1 MIEVRENLA
10 IFIKINLSIMAT
22 LTVEVEDN
30 ELNFLRD
37 LLKRF
42 PFVRVSEEIEED
54 SDEEVRANI
63 REGIRQM
70 DLVEEGSLQT
80 RPAREFLKE
89 L

>member
-42 PFVRVSEEIEED
+42 PFVRVSEEIEDD